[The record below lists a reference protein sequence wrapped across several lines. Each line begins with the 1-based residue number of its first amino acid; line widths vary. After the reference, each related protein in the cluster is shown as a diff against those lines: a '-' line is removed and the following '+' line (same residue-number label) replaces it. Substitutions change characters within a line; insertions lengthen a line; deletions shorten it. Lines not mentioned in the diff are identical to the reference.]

1 MPLKTRITIIFILLT
16 GLLQILIFLSIYFF
30 AKEYTENEFYL
41 RLSQRATIAAQ
52 VYLEKDEVTIE
63 IYEAIRLRHLQT
75 LPGEKEV
82 IYPVNTESGIPP
94 KELKANFPS
103 QFLRKVFE
111 EKYAETKKGDFY
123 FTGLLYNDNQ
133 GDFLVLLSA
142 KDLYGLGKLEN
153 LRNILVVAFLI
164 SMVFISILGQYF
176 AQQALSPISK
186 IIRKVNT
193 IRAENLNLRLERVRG
208 KGELSDLTQT
218 FNNMLDRLETS
229 FEMKNN
235 FVQNASHELKNP
247 LTAIIGQAETALAN
261 SRNNE
266 GYISALEAIE
276 TEANRLNS
284 LLNSLLRLAYTD
296 QDSKGLK
303 IDMIRI
309 DEILIDLKS
318 NLDNVNS
325 RRLNYCFQDLPKNA
339 DDLILKGNQSLIVIA
354 LMNIVDNAL
363 KYSSG
368 NQVDISVHVEERV
381 ITVKIEDQGIG
392 IPEKDLNSV
401 FEPFYRGSNAR
412 TFKGFGFG
420 LSLSDKIVRLHGGVL
435 SIDSKLGKGTTV
447 SVELPNIFMG
457 YEIAR

>member
-16 GLLQILIFLSIYFF
+16 GLLQIVIFLSIYFF

-75 LPGEKEV
+75 LPDEKEV
-82 IYPVNTESGIPP
+82 IYPVDTESGIPP

-103 QFLRKVFE
+103 QFLQKVFE
-111 EKYAETKKGDFY
+111 EKYAETKLGDFY
-123 FTGLLYNDNQ
+123 HTGLLYNDNQ
-133 GDFLVLLSA
+133 GDFMVLMSA
-142 KDLYGLGKLEN
+142 KDLYGSGKLEN
-153 LRNILVVAFLI
+153 LRDILVVAFLI

-193 IRAENLNLRLERVRG
+193 IRAENLNLRLEKVRG

-261 SRNNE
+261 SRNKE
-266 GYISALEAIE
+266 EYILALKAIE
-276 TEANRLNS
+276 TEANRLNN
-284 LLNSLLRLAYTD
+284 LLNSLFNLAYTD

-309 DEILIDLKS
+309 DEILMDLKS
-318 NLDNVNS
+318 NFDKVMSS
-325 RRLNYCFQDLPKNA
+325 RINYCFQNLPKNA
-339 DDLILKGNQSLIVIA
+339 DDLAFKGNQSLITIA
-354 LMNIVDNAL
+354 FMNILDNAL
-363 KYSSG
+363 KYSMDG
-368 NQVDISVHVEERV
+368 QVDIGIHVEEG
-381 ITVKIEDQGIG
+381 IIMVKIEDKGIG
-392 IPEKDLNSV
+392 IPEKDLKSV

-420 LSLSDKIVRLHGGVL
+420 LSLSGKIVRLHGGTMR
-435 SIDSKLGKGTTV
+435 IDSKLGMGTIV
-447 SVELPNIFMG
+447 YVELPNIFLG